1 IAGPVSGRRIK
12 RRTLR
17 NITIVAAIAIIVLAI
32 LVAAYH
38 FSVLRTEKAKQENM
52 AGLETAVNHM
62 GEAVARPLNQIYGQ
76 VDELLKEHDLASLF
90 IAVDMNAVNKLGEK
104 PKEKKDTARNR

>member
-1 IAGPVSGRRIK
+1 MAGPVSGRRIK

-52 AGLETAVNHM
+52 AGLETTGKHI
-62 GEAVARPLNQIYGQ
+62 GEAGGPPFNKNFHPQ
-76 VDELLKEHDLASLF
+76 DEF
-90 IAVDMNAVNKLGEK
+90 F
-104 PKEKKDTARNR
+104 